1 VILDAD
7 GSERSWVQEQ
17 AEVAD
22 LHGSAFLNVG
32 LRAFPDT
39 GYRAARSLTWL
50 RPPAADD
57 ARMNDPRVR
66 VVTPWTAMIVG
77 LLILTIVVNVVLWVA

>member
-1 VILDAD
+1 MAVNEA
-7 GSERSWVQEQ
+7 GSRNRQKSLTSM
-17 AEVAD
+17 A
-22 LHGSAFLNVG
+22 SAFLNVG